1 MGADSPTVVVVDNSP
16 SIRKLFELSTG
27 DLGINLVIHTTVR
40 EAWKYLEKTRPEL
53 LFLSIILPDKNG
65 LSLLHDL
72 RKLPLHQHTSV
83 IMISS
88 KDYAQDR
95 RVASDLGVLDYIP
108 KPMSMQTIKDVVV
121 KYTRAKAKPAQ

>member
-1 MGADSPTVVVVDNSP
+1 MGTDSPTVVVVDNSP
-16 SIRKLFELSTG
+16 AIRKLFERSTQ
-27 DLGINLVIHTTVR
+27 DLDIHLVIHTTVG
-40 EAWKYLEKTRPEL
+40 EALKYLEKTRPQL

-65 LSLLHDL
+65 LTLLNEL

-95 RVASDLGVLDYIP
+95 RVASGLGVLDYIP
-108 KPMSMQTIKDVVV
+108 KPMSMQTIKDVIV

>member
-16 SIRKLFELSTG
+16 AVRKLFEGSTSNL
-27 DLGINLVIHTTVR
+27 DINLVIHTTVG
-40 EAWKYLEKTRPEL
+40 EAWKYLEKTRPAL

-72 RKLPLHQHTSV
+72 RKLPLHQDTSV

-95 RVASDLGVLDYIP
+95 RVASDLGVLDYLP